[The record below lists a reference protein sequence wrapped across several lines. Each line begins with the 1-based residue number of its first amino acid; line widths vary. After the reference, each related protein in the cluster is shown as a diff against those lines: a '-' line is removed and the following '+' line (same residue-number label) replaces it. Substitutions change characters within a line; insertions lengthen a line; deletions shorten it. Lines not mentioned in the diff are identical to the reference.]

1 MKRTLRKLLGFRSGT
16 PWKELLAAVYY
27 LACATFLVIG
37 MATPPLIACGPWD
50 TAVVKLSTFV
60 LFLWMLS
67 PAIFLSDTDF
77 RAKLPLFKKRI
88 AMYSLVGLMIVFV
101 LFQYL
106 FTAVEGLHTHEYLDE
121 FRTYISA
128 TYEGFVEAGTAK

>member
-1 MKRTLRKLLGFRSGT
+1 
-16 PWKELLAAVYY
+16 
-27 LACATFLVIG
+27 
-37 MATPPLIACGPWD
+37 
-50 TAVVKLSTFV
+50 
-60 LFLWMLS
+60 MLS
-67 PAIFLSDTDF
+67 PAIFLSDTAF

-88 AMYSLVGLMIVFV
+88 AMYSMVGLMIVFV